1 MKKQDSSAE
10 KKQLSTESSSKGHR
24 KPKVSIP
31 FEKTLSDMEVTANE
45 GWDLSDFDKNL
56 IDWTDSQFFGQ
67 TEYQNK
73 YFVVNSQVTPWRQ
86 MRQVVMEIQTRLNAL
101 QKVTIQ
107 YKRTLNDI
115 ERTKSEMAEEE
126 NNEPKKRSGLIKIL
140 LFSFGGLALIGLGLG
155 AGFLVFGST
164 QPDPSEEIEQII
176 ERKMEE
182 ADAKKI
188 AEEEATKG
196 DSKVAKETPEVET
209 FVTTYF
215 EFPGTFTTN
224 LMNSRRFLQVGLGVS
239 TQYDDTVMGNVEA
252 HQLALRSEILNTM
265 SEFSEAD
272 VQGKTGREALAIAL
286 RDSINLKLV
295 DLEDFGG
302 IQEVHFT
309 SFVLQ

>member
-1 MKKQDSSAE
+1 
-10 KKQLSTESSSKGHR
+10 
-24 KPKVSIP
+24 
-31 FEKTLSDMEVTANE
+31 
-45 GWDLSDFDKNL
+45 
-56 IDWTDSQFFGQ
+56 
-67 TEYQNK
+67 
-73 YFVVNSQVTPWRQ
+73 
-86 MRQVVMEIQTRLNAL
+86 
-101 QKVTIQ
+101 
-107 YKRTLNDI
+107 
-115 ERTKSEMAEEE
+115 MADEE
-126 NNEPKKRSGLIKIL
+126 NNEPKKRGGLIKIL
-140 LFSFGGLALIGLGLG
+140 LFSFGGIALIGIGLG
-155 AGFLVFGST
+155 VGFVLFGNA

-182 ADAKKI
+182 ADAKKL
-188 AEEEATKG
+188 ADEEAAKG

-224 LMNSRRFLQVGLGVS
+224 LLNSRKFLQVGLGVS
-239 TQYDDTVMGNVEA
+239 TQYDDTVMGNVES

-272 VQGKTGREALAIAL
+272 VQGKNGREALALAL

>member
-1 MKKQDSSAE
+1 
-10 KKQLSTESSSKGHR
+10 
-24 KPKVSIP
+24 
-31 FEKTLSDMEVTANE
+31 
-45 GWDLSDFDKNL
+45 
-56 IDWTDSQFFGQ
+56 
-67 TEYQNK
+67 
-73 YFVVNSQVTPWRQ
+73 
-86 MRQVVMEIQTRLNAL
+86 
-101 QKVTIQ
+101 
-107 YKRTLNDI
+107 
-115 ERTKSEMAEEE
+115 MADEE
-126 NNEPKKRSGLIKIL
+126 NNEPKKRGGLIKIL
-140 LFSFGGLALIGLGLG
+140 LFSFGGIALIGIGLG
-155 AGFLVFGST
+155 VGFVLFGNA

-182 ADAKKI
+182 ADAKKL
-188 AEEEATKG
+188 ADEEAAKG

-224 LMNSRRFLQVGLGVS
+224 LINSRKFLQVGLGVS
-239 TQYDDTVMGNVEA
+239 TQYDDTVMGNVES

-272 VQGKTGREALAIAL
+272 VQGKNGREALALAL

>member
-1 MKKQDSSAE
+1 
-10 KKQLSTESSSKGHR
+10 
-24 KPKVSIP
+24 
-31 FEKTLSDMEVTANE
+31 
-45 GWDLSDFDKNL
+45 
-56 IDWTDSQFFGQ
+56 
-67 TEYQNK
+67 
-73 YFVVNSQVTPWRQ
+73 
-86 MRQVVMEIQTRLNAL
+86 
-101 QKVTIQ
+101 
-107 YKRTLNDI
+107 
-115 ERTKSEMAEEE
+115 MADEE
-126 NNEPKKRSGLIKIL
+126 NNEPKKRGGLIKIL
-140 LFSFGGLALIGLGLG
+140 LFAFGGISLIGIGLGV
-155 AGFLVFGST
+155 GFVLFGSA

-182 ADAKKI
+182 ADAKKL
-188 AEEEATKG
+188 AEEETAAG
-196 DSKVAKETPEVET
+196 DNKVAKETPEVKA

-272 VQGKTGREALAIAL
+272 VQGKDGREALAAGL
-286 RDSINLKLV
+286 RESINAKLV